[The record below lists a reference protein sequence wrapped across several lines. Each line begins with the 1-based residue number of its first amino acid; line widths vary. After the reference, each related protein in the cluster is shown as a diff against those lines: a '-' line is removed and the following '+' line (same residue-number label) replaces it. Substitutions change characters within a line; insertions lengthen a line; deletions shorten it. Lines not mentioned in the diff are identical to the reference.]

1 MSHLMEELGTQT
13 CSPESTWTKVFI
25 WPRSFAQLKINLK
38 KKLSRLS
45 LLFKMFCLILSFMN
59 EAGHMLQG
67 NFSFDEMLQI

>member
-1 MSHLMEELGTQT
+1 MKNSLLNLELN
-13 CSPESTWTKVFI
+13 ELEI
-25 WPRSFAQLKINLK
+25 DDNLK